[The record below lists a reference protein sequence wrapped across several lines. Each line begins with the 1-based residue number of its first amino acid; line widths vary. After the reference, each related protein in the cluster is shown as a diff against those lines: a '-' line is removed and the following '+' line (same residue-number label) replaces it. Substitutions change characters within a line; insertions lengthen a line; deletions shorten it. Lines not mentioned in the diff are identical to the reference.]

1 MVPRLLIALVLMLI
15 AAGQIYIGTSVWP
28 SMAVWFAVAVSIG
41 LVLARWWALLLA
53 AIPYP
58 VGIGA
63 GLITGRYAFLGEA
76 WEAIALTTAV
86 VGLTGIAT
94 GVLLGRLAGSL
105 LRARGSK

>member
-1 MVPRLLIALVLMLI
+1 MTPRVLIALGLVLI

-28 SMAVWFAVAVSIG
+28 SMAVWFALAVGIG

-76 WEAIALTTAV
+76 WEAIALTTVV
-86 VGLTGIAT
+86 VGLAGIAI
-94 GVLLGRLAGSL
+94 GILLARFGAQ
-105 LRARGSK
+105 LRKLG